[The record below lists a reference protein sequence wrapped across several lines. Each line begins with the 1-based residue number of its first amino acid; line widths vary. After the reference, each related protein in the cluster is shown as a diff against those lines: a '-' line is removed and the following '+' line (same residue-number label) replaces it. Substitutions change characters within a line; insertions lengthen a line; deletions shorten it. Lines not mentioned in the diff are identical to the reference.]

1 MIEAEPNASPYLYS
15 PEKRRL
21 DFWVSFGALGVSSPV
36 WPLAWGV
43 NRYIYHT
50 PLLYW
55 DRRIGKNEDEFKMP
69 KFETMY
75 PGAEHADC
83 AAVQA
88 SLPGPDREDADPRVA
103 RFYRVTHFRGVGAN
117 EIPQLWSVLV
127 GTMSII
133 GPRPNRK
140 AELLILE
147 RVYPKIYGPWK
158 RLVDQVKPGFS
169 CDPVTQR
176 ALGDNDFP
184 EKAEI
189 DIRYI
194 RTATL
199 KDDIR
204 IIRETVNFIGKAAMR
219 PIADRL
225 LGELPSTSPLPAFHE
240 FPADDPEQ

>member
-1 MIEAEPNASPYLYS
+1 MMEREPKASPYLLG

-21 DFWVSFGALGVSSPV
+21 DFWVSLGALGVSSPV
-36 WPLAWGV
+36 WPLAWVV
-43 NRYIYHT
+43 NRYVYHI
-50 PLLYW
+50 PLLYR
-55 DRRIGKNEDEFKMP
+55 DRRVGKNGVEFEMP
-69 KFETMY
+69 KIETMY

-88 SLPGPDREDADPRVA
+88 SLAGPDREDKDSRVA
-103 RFYRVTHFRGVGAN
+103 RFYRDTHFRGVGAN
-117 EIPQLWSVLV
+117 EIPQLWSVLG
-127 GTMSII
+127 GTMSLI

-140 AELLILE
+140 AELSILE
-147 RVYPKIYGPWK
+147 RVYPDVFALWK

-169 CDPVTQR
+169 CDPVIQR

-184 EKAEI
+184 TKAEI

-204 IIRETVNFIGKAAMR
+204 IIRETVNFIGQAAVK
-219 PIADRL
+219 PITDRL
-225 LGELPSTSPLPAFHE
+225 LGESPSTVLNPPFHE
-240 FPADDPEQ
+240 FSADDPEQ